1 MSLELAELVADGDML
16 ANCKSQVTR
25 RCMMILTEI
34 GETVGSVAGSAGKS
48 VVGLGGH
55 WGMGSGVI
63 LEGGLVLTNA
73 HNVSPERAT
82 VTFFDGRVEKAKVLG
97 IDVDAD
103 LALLEVDAG
112 DAGPIAWHPEEVA
125 PVIGAPVIGL
135 ANPGGRGL
143 RATLGWV
150 AASDRSFRGPRGR
163 RVAGGFEHTALA
175 PPGASGGPVVDLD
188 GMLVGINTRRLG
200 RGFYLAQAAT
210 SDLMA
215 TVTALRNG
223 DRPEPRRLGIGLAP
237 VEVTRRLR
245 RTMGLDDADGLLV
258 RLVEEGSPADVA
270 GVREGDVLVT
280 AGDQETSDVDDLH
293 RVLSAGGDSLDLGLV
308 RVNDRL
314 TVTARFS

>member
-1 MSLELAELVADGDML
+1 GDKL
-16 ANCKSQVTR
+16 ANCKSLVTWR
-25 RCMMILTEI
+25 RMMILTEI
-34 GETVGSVAGSAGKS
+34 GDTVGSVARSASSS

-63 LEGGLVLTNA
+63 LDGGLVLTNA

-82 VTFFDGRVEKAKVLG
+82 VTFFDGRVEQAGVLG

-103 LALLEVDAG
+103 LAVLEVSMGEAG
-112 DAGPIAWHPEEVA
+112 HIRWQPEVVA
-125 PVIGAPVIGL
+125 PTIGAPVVGL

-143 RATLGWV
+143 RATLGFV
-150 AASDRSFRGPRGR
+150 AAADRSFRGPRGR
-163 RVAGGFEHTALA
+163 RAAGGFEHTALA
-175 PPGASGGPVVDLD
+175 PSGASGGPVVDLN

-210 SDLMA
+210 SDLRA
-215 TVTALRNG
+215 TVTALRQG
-223 DRPEPRRLGIGLAP
+223 DRSEPRRLGVGLAP

-245 RTMGLDDADGLLV
+245 RSMGLDDADGLLV

-270 GVREGDVLVT
+270 GVREGDVLVS
-280 AGDQETSDVDDLH
+280 AGDQETSDIDDLH
-293 RVLSAGGDSLDLGLV
+293 RVLSAVGESLDLGLV

-314 TVTARFS
+314 TVTAQLS

>member
-1 MSLELAELVADGDML
+1 
-16 ANCKSQVTR
+16 
-25 RCMMILTEI
+25 MILTEI
-34 GETVGSVAGSAGKS
+34 GETVGSVAESAGRS

-55 WGMGSGVI
+55 WGMGSGVV
-63 LEGGLVLTNA
+63 LEDGLVLTNA
-73 HNVSPERAT
+73 HNVSPEQAT
-82 VTFFDGRVEKAKVLG
+82 VTFFDGRVEQATVMG

-103 LALLEVDAG
+103 LALLEVGTGA
-112 DAGPIAWHPEEVA
+112 AGPVAWQPEDVA
-125 PVIGAPVIGL
+125 PVIGAPVVGL

-143 RATLGWV
+143 RATLGLV
-150 AASDRSFRGPRGR
+150 AAADRSFRGPRGR

-188 GMLVGINTRRLG
+188 GMLIGINTRRLG

-210 SDLMA
+210 GDMRDV
-215 TVTALRNG
+215 VTALRSG
-223 DRPEPRRLGIGLAP
+223 DRPQPRRLGVGLAP

-245 RTMGLDDADGLLV
+245 RTMGLDEADGLLV

-270 GVREGDVLVT
+270 GVKEGDVLVS
-280 AGDQETSDVDDLH
+280 AGDQSTADVDDLH
-293 RVLSAGGDSLDLGLV
+293 RVLAVGGESLDLGLV

>member
-1 MSLELAELVADGDML
+1 
-16 ANCKSQVTR
+16 
-25 RCMMILTEI
+25 MILTEI

-63 LEGGLVLTNA
+63 LEDGLVLTNA

-82 VTFFDGRVEKAKVLG
+82 VTFFDGRSEKAKVLG

-103 LALLEVDAG
+103 LALLGVEADGA
-112 DAGPIAWHPEEVA
+112 DPIAWHPEDVA
-125 PVIGAPVIGL
+125 PVIGAPVVGL

-150 AASDRSFRGPRGR
+150 AASDRTFRGPRGR

-210 SDLMA
+210 SDLRA
-215 TVTALRNG
+215 TVAALRKG

-245 RTMGLDDADGLLV
+245 RSMGLDDADGLLV

-270 GVREGDVLVT
+270 GVREGDVWSAREIRRPPTSMTSIVSSRLVVSPW
-280 AGDQETSDVDDLH
+280 TSGWFV
-293 RVLSAGGDSLDLGLV
+293 SMTGSP
-308 RVNDRL
+308 
-314 TVTARFS
+314 

>member
-1 MSLELAELVADGDML
+1 MV
-16 ANCKSQVTR
+16 
-25 RCMMILTEI
+25 ILTEI
-34 GETVGSVAGSAGKS
+34 GETLGSVAASAGRT

-55 WGMGSGVI
+55 WGMGSGVV
-63 LEGGLVLTNA
+63 LEDGLILTNA

-82 VTFFDGRVEKAKVLG
+82 VTFFDGRFEQATVLG
-97 IDVDAD
+97 IEVDAD
-103 LALLEVDAG
+103 LALLEVSTGEAR
-112 DAGPIAWHPEEVA
+112 PITWEPQDVA
-125 PVIGAPVIGL
+125 PAIGAPVVGL

-150 AASDRSFRGPRGR
+150 AAADRSFRGPRGR

-188 GMLVGINTRRLG
+188 GKLVGINTRRLG

-210 SDLMA
+210 SELRA

-223 DRPEPRRLGIGLAP
+223 DRPEPRRLGVGLAP

-258 RLVEEGSPADVA
+258 RLVEEGSPADIA

-280 AGDQETSDVDDLH
+280 AGDEETSDVDDLH
-293 RVLSAGGDSLDLGLV
+293 RVLSAGGESLALGLV

>member
-1 MSLELAELVADGDML
+1 
-16 ANCKSQVTR
+16 
-25 RCMMILTEI
+25 MILTEI
-34 GETVGSVAGSAGKS
+34 GEAVGSVAESAGRS

-55 WGMGSGVI
+55 WGMGSGVV
-63 LEGGLVLTNA
+63 LEDGLVLTNA
-73 HNVSPERAT
+73 HNVSPDRAT
-82 VTFFDGRVEKAKVLG
+82 VTFFDGRVEQATVMG

-103 LALLEVDAG
+103 LAVLEVG
-112 DAGPIAWHPEEVA
+112 TGEAGPVKWQPEDVA
-125 PVIGAPVIGL
+125 PVIGAPVVGL

-143 RATLGWV
+143 RATFGLV
-150 AASDRSFRGPRGR
+150 AAADRSFRGPRGR

-175 PPGASGGPVVDLD
+175 PPGASGGPVVDLA

-210 SDLMA
+210 GDMRA
-215 TVTALRNG
+215 AVTGLRSG
-223 DRPEPRRLGIGLAP
+223 DRPQPRRLGVGLAP

-245 RTMGLDDADGLLV
+245 RSMGLDEADGLLV

-270 GVREGDVLVT
+270 GVREGDVLVS
-280 AGDQETSDVDDLH
+280 AGDQATSDVDDLH
-293 RVLSAGGDSLDLGLV
+293 RVLAAGGGSLDLGLV

>member
-1 MSLELAELVADGDML
+1 
-16 ANCKSQVTR
+16 
-25 RCMMILTEI
+25 MILTEI
-34 GETVGSVAGSAGKS
+34 GETVGSVAESAGRS

-55 WGMGSGVI
+55 WGMGSGVV
-63 LEGGLVLTNA
+63 LEDGLVLTNA

-82 VTFFDGRVEKAKVLG
+82 VTFFDGRVEQATVMG

-103 LALLEVDAG
+103 LALLEVGTGA
-112 DAGPIAWHPEEVA
+112 AGPVAWQPEDVA
-125 PVIGAPVIGL
+125 PVIGAPVVGL

-143 RATLGWV
+143 RATLGLV
-150 AASDRSFRGPRGR
+150 AAADRSFRGPRGR

-188 GMLVGINTRRLG
+188 GMLTGINTRRLG

-210 SDLMA
+210 GDMRDV
-215 TVTALRNG
+215 VTALRSG
-223 DRPEPRRLGIGLAP
+223 DRPQPRRLGVGLAP

-245 RTMGLDDADGLLV
+245 RTMGLDEADGLLV

-270 GVREGDVLVT
+270 GVKEGDVLVS
-280 AGDQETSDVDDLH
+280 AGDQSTADVDDLH
-293 RVLSAGGDSLDLGLV
+293 RVLAVGGESLDLGLV

>member
-1 MSLELAELVADGDML
+1 
-16 ANCKSQVTR
+16 
-25 RCMMILTEI
+25 MILTEI
-34 GETVGSVAGSAGKS
+34 GETVGSVAESAGRS

-55 WGMGSGVI
+55 WGMGSGVV
-63 LEGGLVLTNA
+63 LEDGLVLTNA
-73 HNVSPERAT
+73 HNVSPDRAT
-82 VTFFDGRVEKAKVLG
+82 VTFFDGRVEQATVMG

-103 LALLEVDAG
+103 LAVLEVG
-112 DAGPIAWHPEEVA
+112 TGEAGPVKWQPEDVA
-125 PVIGAPVIGL
+125 PVIGAPVVGL

-143 RATLGWV
+143 RATFGLV
-150 AASDRSFRGPRGR
+150 AAADRSFRGPRGR

-175 PPGASGGPVVDLD
+175 PPGASGGPVVDLA

-210 SDLMA
+210 GDMRA
-215 TVTALRNG
+215 AVTGLRSG
-223 DRPEPRRLGIGLAP
+223 DRPQPRRLGVGLAP

-245 RTMGLDDADGLLV
+245 RSMGLDEADGLLV

-270 GVREGDVLVT
+270 GVREGDVLVS
-280 AGDQETSDVDDLH
+280 AGDQATSDVDDLH
-293 RVLSAGGDSLDLGLV
+293 RVLAAGGGSLDLGLV

>member
-1 MSLELAELVADGDML
+1 
-16 ANCKSQVTR
+16 
-25 RCMMILTEI
+25 MMILTEI
-34 GETVGSVAGSAGKS
+34 GETVGSVAESAGRS

-55 WGMGSGVI
+55 WGMGSGVV
-63 LEGGLVLTNA
+63 LEDGLVLTNA
-73 HNVSPERAT
+73 HNVSPDRAT
-82 VTFFDGRVEKAKVLG
+82 VTFFDGRVEQATVMG

-103 LALLEVDAG
+103 LAVLEVG
-112 DAGPIAWHPEEVA
+112 TGEAGPVKWQPEDVA
-125 PVIGAPVIGL
+125 PVIGAPVVGL

-143 RATLGWV
+143 RATFGLV
-150 AASDRSFRGPRGR
+150 AAADRSFRGPRGR

-210 SDLMA
+210 GDMRA
-215 TVTALRNG
+215 AVTALRSG
-223 DRPEPRRLGIGLAP
+223 DHPQPRRLGVGLAP

-245 RTMGLDDADGLLV
+245 RSMGLDEADGLLV

-270 GVREGDVLVT
+270 GVREGDVLVS
-280 AGDQETSDVDDLH
+280 AGDQATSDVDDLH
-293 RVLSAGGDSLDLGLV
+293 RVLAAGGGSLDLGLV

>member
-1 MSLELAELVADGDML
+1 
-16 ANCKSQVTR
+16 
-25 RCMMILTEI
+25 MILTEI
-34 GETVGSVAGSAGKS
+34 GETVGSVAEAARRS

-55 WGMGSGVI
+55 WGMGSGVV
-63 LEGGLVLTNA
+63 LEDGLVLTNA

-82 VTFFDGRVEKAKVLG
+82 VTFFDGRVEQATVLG

-103 LALLEVDAG
+103 LAVLEVG
-112 DAGPIAWHPEEVA
+112 TGEAGPVKWQPEDVA
-125 PVIGAPVIGL
+125 PVIGAPVVGL

-143 RATLGWV
+143 RATFGLV
-150 AASDRSFRGPRGR
+150 AAADRSFRGPRGR

-210 SDLMA
+210 GDMRA
-215 TVTALRNG
+215 AVTALRSG
-223 DRPEPRRLGIGLAP
+223 DRPQPRRLGVGLAP

-245 RTMGLDDADGLLV
+245 RSMGLDEADGLLV

-270 GVREGDVLVT
+270 GVREGDVLVS
-280 AGDQETSDVDDLH
+280 AGDQATSDVDDLH
-293 RVLSAGGDSLDLGLV
+293 RVLAAGGGSLDLGLV